1 MISFKGA
8 QFLKDVIP
16 TLFNSTPGMAFLI
29 VNLKPLWKKEELKLI
44 IPYSI
49 AGLSTI
55 HPP

>member
-49 AGLSTI
+49 ARLSTI